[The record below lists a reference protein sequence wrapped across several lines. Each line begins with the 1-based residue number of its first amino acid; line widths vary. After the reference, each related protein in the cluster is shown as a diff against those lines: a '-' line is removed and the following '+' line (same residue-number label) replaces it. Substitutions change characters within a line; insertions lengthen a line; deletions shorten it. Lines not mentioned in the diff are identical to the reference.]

1 MQEERN
7 FLVTQLNTTN
17 KINIFSFLPSTKVL
31 LIIITL
37 PNHIY
42 IYIYSA
48 IRLKIRRVPRKTFE
62 AEPLFRETR
71 SGQEEHWQGKTYRL
85 SRIRSCSYLMA
96 RSREPQA
103 DGYNGIVCTQK
114 TERYYSERERERGL
128 PRSFSQLDFVL
139 PRSFLSLSFRETP
152 FLRLS
157 GCVHIYTNVIS
168 RQLARIVRKT
178 RSMKLRTHST
188 RLRIFSRGVSINTCE
203 NYITIRSWGK

>member
-17 KINIFSFLPSTKVL
+17 KINIFSFLPNTKVL

-114 TERYYSERERERGL
+114 TERYYSERERERASPL
-128 PRSFSQLDFVL
+128 VF
-139 PRSFLSLSFRETP
+139 
-152 FLRLS
+152 
-157 GCVHIYTNVIS
+157 
-168 RQLARIVRKT
+168 
-178 RSMKLRTHST
+178 ST
-188 RLRIFSRGVSINTCE
+188 RFRFAALVPIPLFPRNSLPSSERLRSYLHKRYLPTASADRKKNTIHE
-203 NYITIRSWGK
+203 ITHALNEASDL

>member
-17 KINIFSFLPSTKVL
+17 KINIFSFLPNTKVL

-114 TERYYSERERERGL
+114 TERYYSERERERASPLVFSARFRFAALVPIPLFPRNSL
-128 PRSFSQLDFVL
+128 PSS
-139 PRSFLSLSFRETP
+139 E
-152 FLRLS
+152 
-157 GCVHIYTNVIS
+157 
-168 RQLARIVRKT
+168 
-178 RSMKLRTHST
+178 
-188 RLRIFSRGVSINTCE
+188 RLRSYLHKRYLSTASADRKKNTIHE
-203 NYITIRSWGK
+203 ITHALNEASDL

>member
-17 KINIFSFLPSTKVL
+17 KINIFSFLPNTKVL

-114 TERYYSERERERGL
+114 TERYYSERERERASPL
-128 PRSFSQLDFVL
+128 VFSA
-139 PRSFLSLSFRETP
+139 RFRFAALVP
-152 FLRLS
+152 IPLFLRNSLPS
-157 GCVHIYTNVIS
+157 S
-168 RQLARIVRKT
+168 E
-178 RSMKLRTHST
+178 
-188 RLRIFSRGVSINTCE
+188 RLRSYLHKRYLPTASADRKKNTIHE
-203 NYITIRSWGK
+203 ITHALNEASDL

>member
-17 KINIFSFLPSTKVL
+17 KINIFSFLPNTKVL

-62 AEPLFRETR
+62 AELLFRETR

-114 TERYYSERERERGL
+114 TERYYSEREREREGF
-128 PRSFSQLDFVL
+128 PAR
-139 PRSFLSLSFRETP
+139 FLSSISFCRARSYPSLSAKLPSFVWAAAFIFTQT
-152 FLRLS
+152 LS
-157 GCVHIYTNVIS
+157 PDS
-168 RQLARIVRKT
+168 
-178 RSMKLRTHST
+178 
-188 RLRIFSRGVSINTCE
+188 
-203 NYITIRSWGK
+203 

>member
-1 MQEERN
+1 MREERN

-114 TERYYSERERERGL
+114 TERYYSERERERASPL
-128 PRSFSQLDFVL
+128 VF
-139 PRSFLSLSFRETP
+139 
-152 FLRLS
+152 
-157 GCVHIYTNVIS
+157 
-168 RQLARIVRKT
+168 
-178 RSMKLRTHST
+178 ST
-188 RLRIFSRGVSINTCE
+188 RFRFAALVPIPLFPRNSLPSSERLRSYLHKRYLPTASADRKKNTIHE
-203 NYITIRSWGK
+203 ITHALNEASDL